1 MYFLDKLK
9 QFKDYKEK
17 KLKELAKNLEK
28 DAAKE
33 LQKK

>member
-1 MYFLDKLK
+1 MMNFLTRVML
-9 QFKDYKEK
+9 EVVK